1 MVGQVVWI
9 KFNFLVKCVN
19 CYWKKMRGSN
29 MAHDLMRC
37 SRPTIVCQCMQP
49 TTRVKWHGYL
59 SHLVPLTKPPVS
71 AAATTNTSYC
81 FDTATDI
88 YKYGEKMCMCCCLV
102 WGCLMKRILPL
113 LYSVPAFFPW
123 LPGAASPNSIW
134 NWFHTGGPGGLMR
147 RNWGVSKDVS
157 STLVKLSPVWLLQNL
172 ELWVSEEIKTKD
184 AKLDPSYKGSLAAV
198 LPPPALLHPVE
209 RTVEV
214 PLSSP
219 PLQQNSGVQ

>member
-1 MVGQVVWI
+1 
-9 KFNFLVKCVN
+9 
-19 CYWKKMRGSN
+19 

-59 SHLVPLTKPPVS
+59 SHLVPLTKPPIS

-81 FDTATDI
+81 FNTATDI

-113 LYSVPAFFPW
+113 IYSVPAFFPW

-134 NWFHTGGPGGLMR
+134 NWFHTGGQVVDEEKLRGVKRCFIHLSEAFSSVVAAESGSLSFR
-147 RNWGVSKDVS
+147 RNQNQGCQVGSIIQRLFGRSAASTS
-157 STLVKLSPVWLLQNL
+157 SVTPRWTDCGGSVEFS
-172 ELWVSEEIKTKD
+172 
-184 AKLDPSYKGSLAAV
+184 SYNA
-198 LPPPALLHPVE
+198 
-209 RTVEV
+209 R
-214 PLSSP
+214 
-219 PLQQNSGVQ
+219 